1 MAIRGSSHPRGGAG
15 SNVARRK
22 CENVTGDDQN
32 AAAPP
37 ESLSIS
43 ITAAHELATARA
55 TVRDWLRASIPVG
68 QADEILLASG
78 EALANAL
85 EHGRTPITLRLEW
98 VDRTLHL
105 TVRDSGSWRVSAN
118 TSPPGRK
125 RGLGIPIMT
134 ALTDSLTFE
143 TTDGTTVKLSRRF
156 T

>member
-1 MAIRGSSHPRGGAG
+1 MRFRPFHAAALVVASPDGS
-15 SNVARRK
+15 ARD
-22 CENVTGDDQN
+22 VTGDDQN

-43 ITAAHELATARA
+43 ITAASELTTARA
-55 TVRDWLRASIPVG
+55 TLRDWLRASIPVG

-105 TVRDSGSWRVSAN
+105 TVRDSGSWRVSA
-118 TSPPGRK
+118 PP
-125 RGLGIPIMT
+125 PV
-134 ALTDSLTFE
+134 E
-143 TTDGTTVKLSRRF
+143 
-156 T
+156 

>member
-1 MAIRGSSHPRGGAG
+1 
-15 SNVARRK
+15 
-22 CENVTGDDQN
+22 VTGDDQN
-32 AAAPP
+32 AVAPP

-43 ITAAHELATARA
+43 ITGAPELAKARA
-55 TVRDWLRASIPVG
+55 TLRDWLRASIPVG
-68 QADEILLASG
+68 HADEILLASG

-98 VDRTLHL
+98 VDTTLHL

-118 TSPPGRK
+118 TPPSGRK

-156 T
+156 TT